1 MIARGSDVNAQDY
14 GGNTALM
21 GVSFKGYSDIAEL
34 T

>member
-1 MIARGSDVNAQDY
+1 MNAQDY